1 MANHAVT
8 AQALYRVKYGIII
21 NSDAQYCLSA
31 ELERRAEHPGA
42 FCVTRAVRCK
52 AAIFLDA
59 SELIFAQRQRPGRL

>member
-31 ELERRAEHPGA
+31 ELERRAKHPGA
-42 FCVTRAVRCK
+42 FLVTRAVRRK
-52 AAIFLDA
+52 NAIF
-59 SELIFAQRQRPGRL
+59 